1 MLGDKMITVKN
12 VTKVY
17 KAKKGLEVTALKN
30 ININFDRTGMT
41 FILGKSGSGK
51 STLLNLLG
59 GLDTPTSGEILF
71 NTESLSKYKAKDYD
85 NYRNNYIGFVFQ
97 EYNLLDKY
105 NVYENVALPL
115 KLQNIKDYDTKVLEV
130 LEKVGIKDLKD
141 RKINELSG
149 GQKQR
154 VAIARA
160 LVKNPKVILADEPTG
175 NLDSES
181 SKIVFELLK
190 ELSKDILVIV
200 ISHDEESAKIYSD
213 RTIYIKD
220 GEIINEFSNNENV
233 SKIDLTSK
241 SSKLNI
247 KDSLYIAFK
256 NTFNR
261 KGKLLL
267 SILLISITIS
277 LFGLSIMQKYI
288 RDKDEAIRLLD
299 KYNANYIRVNKLVKS
314 NFSSGPLKG
323 PYRNTY
329 DIKNLDDKDYET
341 IKEKYKLDFK
351 KANYL
356 YGEQGKIPLLKP
368 ISLSEEE
375 NSSNTF
381 LDYYVM
387 SSASA
392 FVELDEDAFDFK
404 IIGRKPSN
412 YEEIVINKTYADY
425 LIKNGT
431 YLYEEEFENSIYDYR
446 NIRDNT
452 SSLGERKI
460 YKPNSYDEIVNSNE
474 YIAYGFGR
482 VKIVG
487 IIDEDLSKFDNL
499 LSSKL
504 KDSLNSRTD
513 INIELGMKSV
523 ANFYTLK
530 GFKENFD
537 PKITNINYV
546 DLSYEN
552 NSKLIT
558 LEEDK
563 FNTYDLK
570 EKEVIVPFDYLNIYS
585 NQQFEKQL
593 NEYIISNMDINPSLG
608 SNYYKEE
615 FITKYIKDNNIIGT
629 NIKIVTYEN
638 ELEEVTNFTIKDIKE
653 IDNYIVNSND
663 VSKIKYNFITYLE
676 TNNISDIKEALN
688 TMEIDGNE
696 YILDNEIITM
706 IASDSFPIRLISV
719 YVIVIALFFL
729 LFALLQ
735 LFNYINVTILD
746 NKKEIGIL
754 RSMGTSKIDIS
765 KIYVIQGIIVASI
778 SYIVSLILCNL
789 YAKFENTVFFSSLKS
804 FTEYDVRLIG
814 IRWQSALLMLAV
826 LVIIILLASI
836 SASQKI
842 AKMKPIDAI
851 NEK

>member
-1 MLGDKMITVKN
+1 MITVKN

-513 INIELGMKSV
+513 INIELEMKSV

>member
-1 MLGDKMITVKN
+1 MITVKN

-392 FVELDEDAFDFK
+392 FVELDEDEFDFK

-504 KDSLNSRTD
+504 KDSLNSQND

-638 ELEEVTNFTIKDIKE
+638 ELEKVTNFTIKDIKE

-663 VSKIKYNFITYLE
+663 VSTIKYNFITYLE

-826 LVIIILLASI
+826 LVIIIILASI

-842 AKMKPIDAI
+842 AKMRPIDAI

>member
-1 MLGDKMITVKN
+1 MITVKN

-160 LVKNPKVILADEPTG
+160 LVKKPKVILADEPTG

-220 GEIINEFSNNENV
+220 GEIINELPNNENV
-233 SKIDLTSK
+233 SKIDLTSR

-288 RDKDEAIRLLD
+288 KDKDEAIRLLD

-368 ISLSEEE
+368 ISLTEEE

-392 FVELDEDAFDFK
+392 FVELDEDEFDFK

-460 YKPNSYDEIVNSNE
+460 YKPNSYDEIINSNE

-504 KDSLNSRTD
+504 KDSLNSQND

-530 GFKENFD
+530 GYKENFD

-615 FITKYIKDNNIIGT
+615 FISKYIKDNNIIGT

-638 ELEEVTNFTIKDIKE
+638 ELEKVTNFTIKDIKE

-754 RSMGTSKIDIS
+754 RSMGISKIDIS

>member
-30 ININFDRTGMT
+30 ININFDRAGMT

-368 ISLSEEE
+368 ISLKEEE

-392 FVELDEDAFDFK
+392 FVELDEDEFDFK

-431 YLYEEEFENSIYDYR
+431 YLYEEEFENSIYDYK

-504 KDSLNSRTD
+504 KDSLNSRND

-638 ELEEVTNFTIKDIKE
+638 ELEEVTSFTIKDIKE

-754 RSMGTSKIDIS
+754 RSMGTSKMDIS

-826 LVIIILLASI
+826 LVIIIILASI

>member
-1 MLGDKMITVKN
+1 MITVKN

-160 LVKNPKVILADEPTG
+160 LVKKPKVILADEPTG

-220 GEIINEFSNNENV
+220 GEIINELPNNENV
-233 SKIDLTSK
+233 SKIDLTSR

-288 RDKDEAIRLLD
+288 KDKDEAIRLLD

-368 ISLSEEE
+368 ISLTEEE

-392 FVELDEDAFDFK
+392 FVELDEDEFDFK

-460 YKPNSYDEIVNSNE
+460 YKPNSYDEIINSNE

-504 KDSLNSRTD
+504 KDSLNSQND

-615 FITKYIKDNNIIGT
+615 FISKYIKDNNIIGT

-638 ELEEVTNFTIKDIKE
+638 ELEKVTNFTIKDIKE

-754 RSMGTSKIDIS
+754 RSMGISKIDIS